1 MEGVKEKGAKNGAHA
16 HSVLYYLKEKDFSS
30 ALEKLALWG
39 EEIPLT
45 KLHGSWSILK
55 ARAYTLEKDYKKAL
69 KELEVFQ
76 KICPDKENPYLKL
89 SLSQSAELQEKTEK

>member
-39 EEIPLT
+39 EEISLT
-45 KLHGSWSILK
+45 KLQRKSLPETFPFPVSRIT
-55 ARAYTLEKDYKKAL
+55 RKDRKIEPSPFLLLTITTFFYK
-69 KELEVFQ
+69 
-76 KICPDKENPYLKL
+76 IR
-89 SLSQSAELQEKTEK
+89 